1 MGGNLT
7 IFDKDHNTA
16 EGRSR
21 RFLQPN
27 VRLRY
32 NYYVQLVA
40 TKRDWIFVPNVN
52 FWSTARWPAGGRGW
66 KLVVN
71 KAVCESGTIDAK
83 VLISTRIFGYF

>member
-1 MGGNLT
+1 MGGNLM
-7 IFDKDHNTA
+7 IFDKDHNTM

-21 RFLQPN
+21 RFLQPS

-40 TKRDWIFVPNVN
+40 TKRDWMCVPNVK
-52 FWSTARWPAGGRGW
+52 FWSTAKGGGW

-71 KAVCESGTIDAK
+71 KAVE
-83 VLISTRIFGYF
+83 FN